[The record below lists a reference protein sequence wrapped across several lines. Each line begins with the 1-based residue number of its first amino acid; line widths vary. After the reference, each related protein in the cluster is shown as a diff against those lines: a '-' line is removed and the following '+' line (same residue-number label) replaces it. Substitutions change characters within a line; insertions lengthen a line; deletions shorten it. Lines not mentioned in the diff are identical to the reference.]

1 MACGPGQETGAQ
13 LYRRQGHVQIHS
25 VHLPSVSL
33 LPYTVHPESSQHLN
47 VPHLAILHLYSKK
60 ELN

>member
-13 LYRRQGHVQIHS
+13 LDRRQGHVQIHS

-33 LPYTVHPESSQHLN
+33 LLYTVHPESIHSASLF
-47 VPHLAILHLYSKK
+47 PHFVMLYPYSKM
-60 ELN
+60 N